1 VEIKKITI
9 AVCGDS
15 FCSAYDTDTTHTD
28 SRQHFSQ
35 ILENQYNYKI
45 LHFAHGGF
53 SNVGIFFQI
62 QEAIQ
67 KNPDVI
73 VYNKSYSSRIQI
85 SLQSKFEAD
94 KGLKNFVYH
103 NNRIP
108 STHESWTGTL
118 TSPILSSTVE
128 GLENYPWV
136 SKEKINAV
144 KEYMG
149 HLFDYN
155 LQATVDDWLFD
166 YWQNKILEGGILPL
180 CFNNADIGKIAYDFS
195 KTNPIYDTLFHTDHG
210 TQEKIADNI
219 HKKIINSYIVK
230 KNNRRQS

>member
-1 VEIKKITI
+1 MEIKKIII

-15 FCSAYDTDTTHTD
+15 YCSAYTQTD

-35 ILENQYNYKI
+35 ILENQYNYNI

-53 SNVGIFFQI
+53 SNVGICFQI

-67 KNPDVI
+67 KKPDVI

-85 SLQSKFEAD
+85 SLQSKFEVGN
-94 KGLKNFVYH
+94 GLKNFVYH
-103 NNRIP
+103 NDQIL

-144 KEYMG
+144 KEYMV
-149 HLFDYN
+149 HLFDYK
-155 LQATVDDWLFD
+155 LQETVDNWLFD
-166 YWQNKILEGGILPL
+166 YWHNKIIAGGILPL
-180 CFNNADIGKIAYDFS
+180 CVNNVDIGKIAYDFS
-195 KTNPIYDTLFHTDHG
+195 MANPTYDTPFHTDQI

-230 KNNRRQS
+230 NTSTHIK